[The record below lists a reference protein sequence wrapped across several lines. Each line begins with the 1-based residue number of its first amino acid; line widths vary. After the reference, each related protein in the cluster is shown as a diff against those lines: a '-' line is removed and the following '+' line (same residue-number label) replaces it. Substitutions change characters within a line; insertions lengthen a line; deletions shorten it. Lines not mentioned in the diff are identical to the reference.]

1 MKDLV
6 ILVDENDNPLGNI
19 VKAEAHLKG
28 LLHRAFSIFIFNGE
42 GKLLLQKRA
51 QTKYHSGGLWT
62 NTCCGH
68 PSPGE
73 IISDAANRRLYE
85 EMKIKTR
92 LSSVCSF
99 KYKAD
104 LNNGL
109 IEHEIDHVFY
119 GLTDQVSEPDPLE
132 AEDWKYIDPINLV
145 SDINKQPEI
154 YTAWLKICIDRKIF
168 DELIKRIFRS

>member
-85 EMKIKTR
+85 EMKIKTP

-119 GLTDQVSEPDPLE
+119 GLTDQVPEPDPLE